1 MKLTLSLLML
11 LSISLSLNA
20 NEEFPLIK
28 PYAVE
33 DTPVLI
39 DTSPEHV
46 VEIPIEKEKPAKEE
60 VAKEESVAEES
71 NTNDEAMAK
80 DDDNDGVINS
90 KDKCPDTSSDFMVD
104 GYGCPQT
111 MVLNIHFQANKA
123 TITDDVI
130 ADVKEFAQ
138 FLQDN
143 PAYQVIIY
151 GYTDTSGS
159 EDSNKKL
166 SQKRADAVKETL
178 IRYDIDEIRLT
189 AIGKG
194 EEDPVADNETP
205 EGRAKNRRIEIEL
218 IQ

>member
-1 MKLTLSLLML
+1 MKLSLSLFMA
-11 LSISLSLNA
+11 LSITLSLNA
-20 NEEFPLIK
+20 SEEFPLIQ

-33 DTPVLI
+33 VAPVATKVEPTPILEATAEQESAPV
-39 DTSPEHV
+39 EEKV
-46 VEIPIEKEKPAKEE
+46 VEEK
-60 VAKEESVAEES
+60 
-71 NTNDEAMAK
+71 TNSAAIVEL
-80 DDDNDGVINS
+80 DDDNDGIVNS

-111 MVLNIHFQANKA
+111 MVLNIHFQPNKA
-123 TITDDVI
+123 DITDDVI
-130 ADVKEFAQ
+130 ADVKDFAQ

-159 EDSNKKL
+159 EDSNKEL

-194 EEDPVADNETP
+194 EQNPIADNETP
-205 EGRAKNRRIEIEL
+205 EGRAENRRIEIEL